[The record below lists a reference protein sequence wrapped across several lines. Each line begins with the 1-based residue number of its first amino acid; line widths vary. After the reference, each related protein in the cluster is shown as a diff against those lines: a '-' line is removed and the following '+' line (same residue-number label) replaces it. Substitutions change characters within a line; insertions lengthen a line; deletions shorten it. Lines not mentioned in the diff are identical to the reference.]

1 MIILDTHV
9 LVWMDEG
16 NACLGKK
23 ARTRIDEALRNST
36 LYVSAISFWEVSM
49 LIAKGRLQMQMSVD
63 VWRNSL
69 LEHGLREIP
78 MTGDIA
84 ITAANLTHFHGDPA
98 DRFIAA
104 SAVNAA
110 LHICT
115 ADKKILAWGKKSLCI
130 DAQK

>member
-1 MIILDTHV
+1 MMILDTHV

-16 NACLGKK
+16 SSRLGKK
-23 ARTRIDEALRNST
+23 ARSRIDEALKDSA

-49 LIAKGRLQMQMSVD
+49 LLAKGRLQMQMSVD

-84 ITAANLTHFHGDPA
+84 ITAASLIDFHGDPA

-104 SAVNAA
+104 SAVNTA

-115 ADKKILAWGKKSLCI
+115 ADQKILAWGEKSLCI

>member
-1 MIILDTHV
+1 MMILDTHV

-16 NACLGKK
+16 SVRLGKK
-23 ARTRIDEALRNST
+23 ARSRIDEALRNSV
-36 LYVSAISFWEVSM
+36 LYVSAISFWEVAM
-49 LIAKGRLQMQMSVD
+49 LVAKGRLQMQMSVD

-69 LEHGLREIP
+69 LEHGLREIA

-84 ITAANLTHFHGDPA
+84 ITAASLVDFHGDPA

-104 SAVNAA
+104 SAVNTG

-115 ADKKILAWGKKSLCI
+115 ADQKILGWGKKSLCI
-130 DAQK
+130 DALK